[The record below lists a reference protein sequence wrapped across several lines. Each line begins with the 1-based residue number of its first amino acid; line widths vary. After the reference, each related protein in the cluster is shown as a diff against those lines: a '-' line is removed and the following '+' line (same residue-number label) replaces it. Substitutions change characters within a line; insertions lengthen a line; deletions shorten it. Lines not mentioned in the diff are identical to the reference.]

1 MKILSISYYK
11 AIHSINQYTFD
22 KFPIILLCGKSNV
35 GKSSILGNLAETKK
49 IVKVSSTP
57 GKTQMFQFFLV
68 NKNLYFVDSP
78 GYGYAKVP
86 QSVKQ
91 SWTKNMEDFLNKAD
105 NIKLVIWIVDIRH
118 PLTELDRKHR
128 QLLDNSSVPY
138 IVLANKSDKLSKIK
152 INQQLD
158 LLEEKDSILSTP
170 YSIKNY
176 SYRQIVLDAIQQS
189 LKQ

>member
-1 MKILSISYYK
+1 MKISSISYYK

-118 PLTELDRKHR
+118 PLTELDKKHR
-128 QLLDNSSVPY
+128 KLLDNSSVPY

-158 LLEEKDSILSTP
+158 LLEKKDSILSTP
-170 YSIKNY
+170 YTIKNY
-176 SYRQIVLDAIQQS
+176 SYRQIVLDAIQQT